1 MLLLPI
7 LIVLGIFFVIECV
20 LMEVEHWGWAT
31 FTLLASFGLSL
42 VAHHFW
48 PDVPSVLSW
57 VAANGVFTLVYVLA
71 YLAVGVGWSFIKW
84 FSYLMGFR
92 DSFREQKEAFCT
104 KNGLDPK
111 QPIPED
117 RLAQFDQH
125 LSSNVSWGERHRGQL
140 LSRERPRAAKSKARI
155 TAWMAFWPFSV
166 VGTVLND
173 PVRRL
178 FNFLFTN
185 FKALYQKMADHVFRK
200 DVELK

>member
-1 MLLLPI
+1 MLLVVLVI
-7 LIVLGIFFVIECV
+7 LALFFVVETV

-31 FTLLASFGLSL
+31 FTLFATFGLSL
-42 VAHHFW
+42 LAHHLWGTF
-48 PDVPSVLSW
+48 SVVDW
-57 VAANGVFTLVYVLA
+57 VVQNGVFTLVYVAA
-71 YLAVGVGWSFIKW
+71 YLAVGVGWSFVKW

-92 DSFREQKEAFCT
+92 DTFREQKEAFCL

-111 QPIPED
+111 APITDEKVLSD
-117 RLAQFDQH
+117 FDHH

-178 FNFLFTN
+178 FNFLYSQ
-185 FKALYQKMADHVFRK
+185 FKALYQKMADFVFRK

>member
-1 MLLLPI
+1 MLLVV
-7 LIVLGIFFVIECV
+7 LIVLGLFFVIETV

-31 FTLLASFGLSL
+31 FTLLATFGASL
-42 VAHHFW
+42 LAHHFW
-48 PDVPSVLSW
+48 GTFSVVDW
-57 VAANGVFTLVYVLA
+57 VIANGVFTLVYVLA
-71 YLAVGVGWSFIKW
+71 YLAIGVGWSFVKW

-92 DSFREQKEAFCT
+92 DTFREQKEAFCT
-104 KNGLDPK
+104 KRGLDPK
-111 QPIPED
+111 APITDEKVLSD
-117 RLAQFDQH
+117 FDQH
-125 LSSNVSWGERHRGQL
+125 LSSNVSWGEKHRGQL

>member
-1 MLLLPI
+1 MLLVV
-7 LIVLGIFFVIECV
+7 LIVLGIFFVVETV

-31 FTLLASFGLSL
+31 TLLVACFGLSL
-42 VAHHFW
+42 VGHHFW

-57 VAANGVFTLVYVLA
+57 VVANGVFTLVYVAA
-71 YLAVGVGWSFIKW
+71 YMAVGVGWSFVKW

-92 DSFREQKEAFCT
+92 DTFREQKEAFCL

-111 QPIPED
+111 APITDEKV
-117 RLAQFDQH
+117 LAEFDHH
-125 LSSNVSWGERHRGQL
+125 LASNVSWGERHRGQL

-178 FNFLFTN
+178 FNFLYSQ
-185 FKALYQKMADHVFRK
+185 FKALYERLSGFVFRK

>member
-1 MLLLPI
+1 MLLVV
-7 LIVLGIFFVIECV
+7 LIVLGLFFVVETI

-31 FTLLASFGLSL
+31 TCLLGTFVLSL

-48 PDVPSVLSW
+48 QTPSLVDW
-57 VAANGVFTLVYVLA
+57 VVANGVFTLAYVGA

-92 DSFREQKEAFCT
+92 DAFREQKEAFCLR
-104 KNGLDPK
+104 NGLDPK
-111 QPIPED
+111 AAITDEKV
-117 RLAQFDQH
+117 LSEFDSH
-125 LSSNVSWGERHRGQL
+125 LSHNVGWSEKHRGQL

-178 FNFLFTN
+178 FNFLYSQ
-185 FKALYQKMADHVFRK
+185 FKALYQKMSDFVFRK

>member
-1 MLLLPI
+1 MLLVV
-7 LIVLGIFFVIECV
+7 LIVLGLFFVVETI

-31 FTLLASFGLSL
+31 FTLLATFVASL
-42 VAHHFW
+42 VCHHFW
-48 PDVPSVLSW
+48 NTPSVVDW
-57 VAANGVFTLVYVLA
+57 VVANGVFTLVYVLA
-71 YLAVGVGWSFIKW
+71 YLAVGVGWSFVKW

-92 DSFREQKEAFCT
+92 DAFREQKEAFCV

-111 QPIPED
+111 APVPED
-117 RLAQFDQH
+117 RMAQFDTF
-125 LSSNVSWGERHRGQL
+125 LSSNVGWGERHRGQL

-166 VGTVLND
+166 VGTILND

-200 DVELK
+200 DVELQ